1 MKMPVVVKICHTGW
15 QIVVFK
21 PGVFSISLPRLTPF
35 CVRRARLERWLAVHA
50 NVPVR
55 LVIAPAGSGKT
66 TLLLKYASGD
76 YGSVKYCSLPRDC
89 SPSVLRERIAAML
102 DLPSAATSCEA
113 LVDGMLRN
121 DAQSVELILDDI
133 DRASADALVELCRV
147 VQCSPEHVTFVF
159 AGCSRESIDV
169 KRWVAE
175 GLAVLCDARRLAF
188 DYDDITMLADICGV
202 PYTELDARRLLDDTD
217 GWAVATSNAVR
228 AAAADSRSLHN
239 AYQLWRSESG
249 SVFDEFV
256 HAELERASTEDRT
269 LVQELLAGATCSDT
283 ARLRQLES
291 RGLFIF
297 DVGEIPRLYRA
308 LRSPRQP
315 RRQAEAAPTAPQ
327 MHVRMFRTFDAQI
340 DGHAIPWIRRREQ
353 QILKYLLL
361 KPNGNASRSELA
373 SIFWPEADRHQ
384 ATQSLRTACSNI
396 RKAFASVV
404 GYGSVDLY
412 FHTHPEMHVD
422 LSNVVCDVRRFLAHA
437 DDGDAAHRRGDH
449 TTAASHYRAADELYT
464 GRLLEFESQE
474 AWYAPHAQALH
485 DRHLLALERLSE
497 EAARREDTAST
508 LRYAQRL
515 LESVPEHPSAHRLI
529 AKLRLSASATA
540 ALQHQR
546 AGSPAFAA
554 ANVR

>member
-1 MKMPVVVKICHTGW
+1 M
-15 QIVVFK
+15 VFK

-50 NVPVR
+50 HVPVR

-66 TLLLKYASGD
+66 TLLLKYASGV

-89 SPSVLRERIAAML
+89 PPSALRERLAAML
-102 DLPSAATSCEA
+102 DLPNAAGSYEA

-121 DAQSVELILDDI
+121 DAQAVELIVDDI
-133 DRASADALVELCRV
+133 DRASPEALVELCRI
-147 VQCSPEHVTFVF
+147 VQGSPEHVTFVF

-202 PYTELDARRLLDDTD
+202 PYTETDVRRLLDDTD

-228 AAAADSRSLHN
+228 AAAADSRTLRD
-239 AYQLWRSESG
+239 AYRLWRSENG
-249 SVFDEFV
+249 NVFDEFV
-256 HAELERASTEDRT
+256 HAELERASAEDRT
-269 LVQELLAGATCSDT
+269 LVQELLAGATCSDV

-308 LRSPRQP
+308 LRSARQ
-315 RRQAEAAPTAPQ
+315 RRHAGAEVAPPAPQ
-327 MHVRMFRTFDAQI
+327 MHVRMFRTFEATI
-340 DGHAIPWIRRREQ
+340 DGHPIPWLRRREQ
-353 QILKYLLL
+353 QIVKYLLL
-361 KPNGNASRSELA
+361 KPNGSATRTELA

-404 GYGSVDLY
+404 GYGSVDRY

-437 DDGDAAHRRGDH
+437 IDGDSAYQRGDNA
-449 TTAASHYRAADELYT
+449 TAASHYRAADDLYT
-464 GRLLEFESQE
+464 GRLLEFEPQE
-474 AWYAPHAQALH
+474 PWYASHAQAIAE
-485 DRHLLALERLSE
+485 RHVLALERLSE
-497 EAARREDTAST
+497 DAARRDDANGARS
-508 LRYAQRL
+508 YAQRL
-515 LESVPEHPSAHRLI
+515 LESEPEHAL
-529 AKLRLSASATA
+529 ALRLATA
-540 ALQHQR
+540 RGL
-546 AGSPAFAA
+546 
-554 ANVR
+554 